1 MKGKFTPMNGLLL
14 ILGLACLIYYFV
26 CGFSVRFGLSLLW
39 IWLLLGLV
47 LSVRACAGIF
57 LGYSEPTWLKWTLGA
72 GIVLAGGLFVAVEIP
87 ILSHMNDE
95 CPPGMDYLVVLGAKV
110 NGETPSPALQYRI
123 GLALNYLEQNPE
135 TQVIA
140 SGGQGKDEGIS
151 EAECMRRAFVAA
163 GIAPERILIEDQST
177 NTAENLRFSLA
188 MIPQES
194 QKVGIVTNN
203 FHVYRALQLAES
215 LGGHAFYG
223 QATDFGLWMLPH
235 YLVREFAAILAERL
249 RGNL

>member
-1 MKGKFTPMNGLLL
+1 MD
-14 ILGLACLIYYFV
+14 LAF
-26 CGFSVRFGLSLLW
+26 
-39 IWLLLGLV
+39 
-47 LSVRACAGIF
+47 AGPGAERPG

-140 SGGQGKDEGIS
+140 SGGQGEDEGIS

-235 YLVREFAAILAERL
+235 YLVREFAAILVERL

>member
-1 MKGKFTPMNGLLL
+1 MFYAFFIHT
-14 ILGLACLIYYFV
+14 YY
-26 CGFSVRFGLSLLW
+26 L
-39 IWLLLGLV
+39 
-47 LSVRACAGIF
+47 
-57 LGYSEPTWLKWTLGA
+57 
-72 GIVLAGGLFVAVEIP
+72 GGLIPGDKAPHLITRDMLKMMKPGTVLVDVAIDQGGCFET
-87 ILSHMNDE
+87 SH
-95 CPPGMDYLVVLGAKV
+95 MDYLVVLGAKV

-140 SGGQGKDEGIS
+140 SGGQGEDEGIS

-235 YLVREFAAILAERL
+235 YLVREFAAILVERL